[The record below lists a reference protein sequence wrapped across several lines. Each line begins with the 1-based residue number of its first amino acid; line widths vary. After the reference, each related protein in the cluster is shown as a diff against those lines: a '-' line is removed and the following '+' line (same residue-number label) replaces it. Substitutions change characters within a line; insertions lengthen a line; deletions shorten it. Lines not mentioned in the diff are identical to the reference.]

1 MNTAHPS
8 ISAFRVMR
16 LSLITALFAVA
27 CGLPD
32 SLTVVLGAV
41 RALATV

>member
-1 MNTAHPS
+1 MNNDHPS
-8 ISAFRVMR
+8 LSAFRVIR
-16 LSLITALFAVA
+16 LSLITALFAIA

>member
-1 MNTAHPS
+1 MNIDHRNL
-8 ISAFRVMR
+8 SAFRVMR
-16 LSLITALFAVA
+16 LSLITALFAIA
-27 CGLPD
+27 SGLPD